1 MKFDFPELFRIFG
14 KYNVLIAFVIVTFQ
28 MLFGLLPNTNKAEL
42 FGFDLAFLAY
52 FGLYI
57 LIFSLFSLVV
67 SSFRNYFYKNY
78 EADLNKEN
86 IYKDVYSLMDSLN
99 AYEIELF
106 SNLFA
111 KRNSPVYVRGVPK
124 ITRNL
129 IGQYLRIV
137 ESVDESIIDSM
148 LEHDVIAY
156 SPEQINPRTIYEIRI
171 NEDFYRNMRLT
182 YKENDRLS
190 TSEREITIF
199 KKIGFPKDRYDQD
212 I

>member
-28 MLFGLLPNTNKAEL
+28 MLFGLLPNSNNAEL
-42 FGFDLAFLAY
+42 FGIDLAFFAY

-57 LIFSLFSLVV
+57 LIFTLFNTIV
-67 SSFRNYFYKNY
+67 SAYRSFFDKKHKAYLF
-78 EADLNKEN
+78 KEN

-111 KRNSPVYVRGVPK
+111 RRNSPVYVRGVPK

-156 SPEQINPRTIYEIRI
+156 SSEQINPRTIYEIRI
-171 NEDFYRNMRLT
+171 NEDFYRYMRLT

-199 KKIGFPKDRYDQD
+199 KKIGFPKDRYD
-212 I
+212 